1 MTQVAD
7 KDHSSLARVLRP
19 LLLFGLLEHREENTD
34 SDQFGR
40 RHLYRRTGLFDRFL
54 SFEVTLENGS
64 EPPH

>member
-7 KDHSSLARVLRP
+7 NDHSSLARVLRP
-19 LLLFGLLEHREENTD
+19 LLWFGLLEHREENTD

-40 RHLYRRTGLFDRFL
+40 RHLYRKTGLFDRFL

-64 EPPH
+64 EPRH